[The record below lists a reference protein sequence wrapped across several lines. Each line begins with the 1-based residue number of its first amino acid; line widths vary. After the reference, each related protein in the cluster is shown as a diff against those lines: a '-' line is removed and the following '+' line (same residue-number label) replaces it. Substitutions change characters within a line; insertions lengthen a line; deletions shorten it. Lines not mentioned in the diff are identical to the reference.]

1 MELRELYQNK
11 VQEIQDL
18 KTQIH
23 ILETILRNFLPVVE
37 EKKGD

>member
-1 MELRELYQNK
+1 MELRELYQTK
-11 VQEIQDL
+11 VQEVQDL
-18 KTQIH
+18 KSQIH

>member
-1 MELRELYQNK
+1 MELRELYQDK

-37 EKKGD
+37 DKKGD

>member
-11 VQEIQDL
+11 VQEVQDL
-18 KTQIH
+18 KDQIH

-37 EKKGD
+37 DKKGD

>member
-1 MELRELYQNK
+1 MELRELYQDK

-23 ILETILRNFLPVVE
+23 ILETILRNFLPVIE
-37 EKKGD
+37 EKKGN

>member
-1 MELRELYQNK
+1 MELRELYQDK
-11 VQEIQDL
+11 VQEVQDL

>member
-11 VQEIQDL
+11 VQEVQDL

-23 ILETILRNFLPVVE
+23 ILETILRNFLPVIE

>member
-11 VQEIQDL
+11 VQEVQDL

>member
-11 VQEIQDL
+11 VQEVQDL
-18 KTQIH
+18 KSQIH

>member
-1 MELRELYQNK
+1 MELRELYQDK

-18 KTQIH
+18 KIQIH

>member
-11 VQEIQDL
+11 VQEVQDL

-23 ILETILRNFLPVVE
+23 IIETILRNFLPVVE